1 MFLASHGTWLRMVPG
16 SEPPA
21 GVPRHKLV
29 CCLRMSPRVSV
40 AGPGASVPVPSRP
53 VPSRRLQGTQ
63 SALLTIALQFP
74 MYADRCL
81 SLRREKRLFCF
92 ESVLVSYCWPK
103 TYVPSK
109 SSGHWLFLH
118 YVHYLVPCTSDLSLS
133 LSLSVIVFHLGLFF
147 PFYSFYF
154 ILIFFFFCFKKSV
167 IP

>member
-133 LSLSVIVFHLGLFF
+133 FSFSLSYSFSSWPFFSFLFF
-147 PFYSFYF
+147 LFYF
-154 ILIFFFFCFKKSV
+154 NFFFFLL
-167 IP
+167 